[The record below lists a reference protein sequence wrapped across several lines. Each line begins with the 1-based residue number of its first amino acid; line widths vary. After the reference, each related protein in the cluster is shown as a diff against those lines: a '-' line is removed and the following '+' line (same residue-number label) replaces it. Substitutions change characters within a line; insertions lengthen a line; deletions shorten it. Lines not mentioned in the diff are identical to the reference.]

1 MIRQK
6 QMNIKKRIA
15 NYSPCHWWIFYI
27 INITVWR
34 AVINM
39 CDIVELQFK
48 EEATGKNRNIIGL

>member
-1 MIRQK
+1 
-6 QMNIKKRIA
+6 MNIKKRIA